1 MGLPPTSAP
10 LTPGLNFAT
19 INAETLEAA
28 QQEMEFKVPEEK
40 VIDKV
45 RLLRRLPLLVVV
57 WKARALDPALLCM
70 SEPAGCLQQ
79 CVCNSTTGHLG
90 AAFAGTVSTRLNPS
104 RMGPDAGLGGNMLS
118 AAGALHGE

>member
-40 VIDKV
+40 FIDKV
-45 RLLRRLPLLVVV
+45 R
-57 WKARALDPALLCM
+57 
-70 SEPAGCLQQ
+70 
-79 CVCNSTTGHLG
+79 G
-90 AAFAGTVSTRLNPS
+90 AWSSVASFE
-104 RMGPDAGLGGNMLS
+104 LS
-118 AAGALHGE
+118 AFLKQAPHSCAFEDTFEALNDDSQCTDSDSAPT

>member
-45 RLLRRLPLLVVV
+45 R
-57 WKARALDPALLCM
+57 PA
-70 SEPAGCLQQ
+70 PR
-79 CVCNSTTGHLG
+79 H
-90 AAFAGTVSTRLNPS
+90 AAAPS
-104 RMGPDAGLGGNMLS
+104 SCRFKT
-118 AAGALHGE
+118 